1 MIEFTFNTDFILDN
15 KEHISDWLLSLA
27 NSEGF
32 TIKNLH
38 YNYVSVEKIQSIN
51 NQFLNHD
58 YPTDVIAF
66 DYCEDKE
73 LSGEVF
79 VCQQIVEQNAVSYSQ
94 TPEHETLRVFSKR
107 WEYTPYQDLQAAIRQ
122 AGNLQPHWQHQGS
135 DDRVRGQTCA
145 GAW

>member
-15 KEHISDWLLSLA
+15 KKQISDWLLYLA
-27 NSEGF
+27 NTEGF
-32 TIKNLH
+32 TVKDLH
-38 YNYVSVEKIQSIN
+38 YNFVSAEKIQSIN

-79 VCQQIVEQNAVSYSQ
+79 VCQKIVEQNAVYYSQ
-94 TPEHETLRVFSKR
+94 TVENEILRVLCHALFHLCGHKDKNSK
-107 WEYTPYQDLQAAIRQ
+107 DLAIMRSAEDKAIAAF
-122 AGNLQPHWQHQGS
+122 HS
-135 DDRVRGQTCA
+135 TYK
-145 GAW
+145 

>member
-15 KEHISDWLLSLA
+15 KKQISDWLLSLA
-27 NSEGF
+27 KSEGF
-32 TIKNLH
+32 TIINLH
-38 YNYVSVEKIQSIN
+38 YNFVSAEKIQSIN

-79 VCQQIVEQNAVSYSQ
+79 VCQKIVEQNAVYYAQ
-94 TPEHETLRVFSKR
+94 TPENETLRVLCHALFHLCGYKDKNSK
-107 WEYTPYQDLQAAIRQ
+107 DLTVMRSAEDKAI
-122 AGNLQPHWQHQGS
+122 
-135 DDRVRGQTCA
+135 
-145 GAW
+145 GAFHSTYK

>member
-73 LSGEVF
+73 P
-79 VCQQIVEQNAVSYSQ
+79 VSY
-94 TPEHETLRVFSKR
+94 THLRAHET
-107 WEYTPYQDLQAAIRQ
+107 
-122 AGNLQPHWQHQGS
+122 G
-135 DDRVRGQTCA
+135 
-145 GAW
+145 

>member
-15 KEHISDWLLSLA
+15 KKQISSWLLSLA

-79 VCQQIVEQNAVSYSQ
+79 VCQKIVEKNAAYYSQ
-94 TPEHETLRVFSKR
+94 TIENETLRVLCHALFHLCGHKDKTSK
-107 WEYTPYQDLQAAIRQ
+107 DLAVMRSAEDKAIAAF
-122 AGNLQPHWQHQGS
+122 HS
-135 DDRVRGQTCA
+135 TYK
-145 GAW
+145 

>member
-15 KEHISDWLLSLA
+15 KKQISDWLLSLA
-27 NSEGF
+27 SSEGF

-38 YNYVSVEKIQSIN
+38 YNFVSSEKIQSIN

-79 VCQQIVEQNAVSYSQ
+79 VCQKIVEQNAVYYSQ
-94 TPEHETLRVFSKR
+94 TAENETLRVLCHALFHLCGHKDKSSK
-107 WEYTPYQDLQAAIRQ
+107 DLAVMRSAEDKAISVF
-122 AGNLQPHWQHQGS
+122 HS
-135 DDRVRGQTCA
+135 TYK
-145 GAW
+145 

>member
-15 KEHISDWLLSLA
+15 KERISDWLFSLA

-66 DYCEDKE
+66 DYCEDKD

-79 VCQQIVEQNAVSYSQ
+79 VSPKIVEQNAVNYSQ
-94 TPEHETLRVFSKR
+94 TVENETLRVLCHALFHLCGYKDKSSK
-107 WEYTPYQDLQAAIRQ
+107 DLAVMRSAEDKAIAAF
-122 AGNLQPHWQHQGS
+122 HS
-135 DDRVRGQTCA
+135 TYK
-145 GAW
+145 

>member
-15 KEHISDWLLSLA
+15 KEHISDWLFSLA

-73 LSGEVF
+73 LSERCLSV
-79 VCQQIVEQNAVSYSQ
+79 N
-94 TPEHETLRVFSKR
+94 K
-107 WEYTPYQDLQAAIRQ
+107 
-122 AGNLQPHWQHQGS
+122 
-135 DDRVRGQTCA
+135 
-145 GAW
+145 

>member
-1 MIEFTFNTDFILDN
+1 MIEFTFNTGFILDN
-15 KEHISDWLLSLA
+15 KKQISDWLLSLA

-32 TIKNLH
+32 TVKNLH
-38 YNYVSVEKIQSIN
+38 YNFVSAEKIQSIN

-79 VCQQIVEQNAVSYSQ
+79 VCQKIVEQNAVYYSQ
-94 TPEHETLRVFSKR
+94 TVENETLRVLCHAFFHLCGHKDKNSK
-107 WEYTPYQDLQAAIRQ
+107 DLAVMRSAEDKAIAAF
-122 AGNLQPHWQHQGS
+122 HS
-135 DDRVRGQTCA
+135 TYK
-145 GAW
+145 

>member
-15 KEHISDWLLSLA
+15 KKQISDWLLFLA
-27 NSEGF
+27 SSEGF

-38 YNYVSVEKIQSIN
+38 YSFVSAEKIHSIN

-66 DYCEDKE
+66 DYCEHKK

-79 VCQQIVEQNAVSYSQ
+79 VCQKIVEQNAVYYSQ
-94 TPEHETLRVFSKR
+94 TVENETLRVLCHALFHLCGHKDNNSK
-107 WEYTPYQDLQAAIRQ
+107 DLAVMRSAEDKAIAAF
-122 AGNLQPHWQHQGS
+122 HS
-135 DDRVRGQTCA
+135 TYK
-145 GAW
+145 

>member
-1 MIEFTFNTDFILDN
+1 MIEFTFNTGFILDN
-15 KEHISDWLLSLA
+15 KKQISDWLQSLA
-27 NSEGF
+27 SSEGF

-79 VCQQIVEQNAVSYSQ
+79 VCQKIVEQNAVYYSQ
-94 TPEHETLRVFSKR
+94 TPENETLRVLCHALFHLCGYKDKNSK
-107 WEYTPYQDLQAAIRQ
+107 DLAVMRSAEDKAIAAF
-122 AGNLQPHWQHQGS
+122 HS
-135 DDRVRGQTCA
+135 TYK
-145 GAW
+145 

>member
-15 KEHISDWLLSLA
+15 KKQISDWLLSLA
-27 NSEGF
+27 KSEGF
-32 TIKNLH
+32 TIINLH
-38 YNYVSVEKIQSIN
+38 YNFVSAEKIQSIN

-79 VCQQIVEQNAVSYSQ
+79 VCQKIVEQNAVYYSQ
-94 TPEHETLRVFSKR
+94 TTENETLRVLCHALFHLCGYKDKNSK
-107 WEYTPYQDLQAAIRQ
+107 DLAVMRSAEDKAI
-122 AGNLQPHWQHQGS
+122 
-135 DDRVRGQTCA
+135 
-145 GAW
+145 GAFHSTYK

>member
-1 MIEFTFNTDFILDN
+1 MIEFTFNTDFTLDN
-15 KEHISDWLLSLA
+15 KKQISDWLLFLA
-27 NSEGF
+27 SSEGF

-38 YNYVSVEKIQSIN
+38 YNFVSAEKIHSIN

-79 VCQQIVEQNAVSYSQ
+79 VCQKIVEQNAAYYSQ
-94 TPEHETLRVFSKR
+94 TSENETLRVLCHALFHLCGHKDKNSK
-107 WEYTPYQDLQAAIRQ
+107 DLAVMRSAEDKAI
-122 AGNLQPHWQHQGS
+122 ATFHS
-135 DDRVRGQTCA
+135 TYK
-145 GAW
+145 

>member
-15 KEHISDWLLSLA
+15 KERISDWLLSLA

-32 TIKNLH
+32 TIINLH
-38 YNYVSVEKIQSIN
+38 YNFVSAEKIQSIN

-66 DYCEDKE
+66 DYCEQKE

-79 VCQQIVEQNAVSYSQ
+79 VCQKIVEQNAVYYSQ
-94 TPEHETLRVFSKR
+94 TVENETLRVLCHALFHLCGHKDKNSKELAIMR
-107 WEYTPYQDLQAAIRQ
+107 SAEDKAIAAF
-122 AGNLQPHWQHQGS
+122 HS
-135 DDRVRGQTCA
+135 TYK
-145 GAW
+145 

>member
-15 KEHISDWLLSLA
+15 KKQISDWLLSLA
-27 NSEGF
+27 KSEGF
-32 TIKNLH
+32 AIINLH
-38 YNYVSVEKIQSIN
+38 YNFVSAEKIQSIN

-79 VCQQIVEQNAVSYSQ
+79 VCQKIVEQNAVYYSQ
-94 TPEHETLRVFSKR
+94 TPENETLRVLCHALFHLCGYKDNSSK
-107 WEYTPYQDLQAAIRQ
+107 DLAIMRSAEDKAIAAF
-122 AGNLQPHWQHQGS
+122 HS
-135 DDRVRGQTCA
+135 TYK
-145 GAW
+145 